1 MTRKVTSPLEFFGHI
16 MGEDRKIARWDKI
29 VDYFGLLAKES
40 DRIQVED
47 MGPSTEGNPFLLAV
61 ISSPENLAKLDYY
74 RQINAQISDPRG
86 LTEDAVKALV
96 KEGKAVVVQSM
107 SMHATEIG
115 GTQMAPELAYDL
127 LSCDCEET
135 QRILENVIFLMVPC
149 FNPDGQIMVTDWYD
163 RYVGTEYEGC
173 SLPWLYQKYTGHDNN
188 RDAFM
193 LNIVESQYMAK
204 LLFRDWKPQA
214 YQDHHHMGSYGARL
228 FVAPYSEPIRPD
240 GDPLVWRELAWY
252 GSHMAYRLEEAGKT
266 GILNAGQYPGWGH
279 YGFHWI
285 TIHHNIAGMLTE
297 SASAK
302 LATPL
307 YIHPTQ
313 LEGTREKSMPEYAAQ
328 TNFPHPWEGGW
339 WRLRDIV
346 EQQKISA
353 WALLDIMARNKDT
366 VLWNAYLKA
375 TRQTERG
382 EVGKPYAYV
391 IEPEQ
396 HDPLTAR
403 KLVQLLLNQGI
414 EVKVADQPFKAN
426 GKTYPAGTNVVMLQ
440 QPKRGLIKALLGR
453 TLFPL
458 NSFNTGLDG
467 SPRVFDCATDTV
479 AEYMGVDVQP
489 IEKKFSG
496 TFSVVHELAPTVVPA
511 VSGQYGY
518 MLDGRLN
525 DSFTAVN
532 RLLQAGVKVWRLDAT
547 VDLCCEQLPVGCFYV
562 ENGAGDQVMKVA
574 GELGITVHAPKSEV
588 NVLKHELKPLR
599 VGMYQRYFGG
609 NADEGWTRLILEKFE
624 FPYVT
629 VMDAD
634 IKAGNLNERFDVL
647 VFPSDRKQMVVDIT
661 KPDKNFPFGG
671 MIMRWLGNMPPEY
684 RSGIGE
690 DGVKAV
696 KAFVEAG
703 GRLVAMNRSCDL
715 AIDILGLRVKN
726 VLDGLDAKAFYTK
739 GSTLRTEVD
748 TTAALAYG
756 MPDKA
761 LILHSDSPAFAV
773 TDTAHAEDYRV
784 IVEYPET
791 EVLQGGILIGEDKIK
806 GKAAMITAKKGQGE
820 AVLIGFWS
828 QYRGQTHG
836 TFKLLFNTMYR

>member
-1 MTRKVTSPLEFFGHI
+1 MTRRVTSPLEFFGHI

-29 VDYFGLLAKES
+29 VDYFNLLAKES
-40 DRIQVED
+40 DRIQVTD

-61 ISSPENLAKLDYY
+61 ISSPANLAKLDHY
-74 RQINAQISDPRG
+74 RGINLQISDPRG
-86 LTEDAVKALV
+86 LTEEAIKALV

-127 LSCDCEET
+127 LVGECEET
-135 QRILENVIFLMVPC
+135 QRILDNVIFLMVPC

-163 RYVGTEYEGC
+163 RWVGTEYEGC

-240 GDPLVWRELAWY
+240 GDPLVWRELSWY
-252 GSHMAYRLEEAGKT
+252 GAHMAYRLEEAGKT

-366 VLWNAYLKA
+366 LLWNAYLKA

-382 EVGKPYAYV
+382 EEGKPYAYV

-426 GKTYPAGTNVVMLQ
+426 GKTYPAGTYVVMLQ

-489 IEKKFSG
+489 IEKKFAG
-496 TFSVVHELAPTVVPA
+496 AFAVVHELAQTVVPA
-511 VSGQYGY
+511 VSG
-518 MLDGRLN
+518 
-525 DSFTAVN
+525 
-532 RLLQAGVKVWRLDAT
+532 
-547 VDLCCEQLPVGCFYV
+547 
-562 ENGAGDQVMKVA
+562 
-574 GELGITVHAPKSEV
+574 
-588 NVLKHELKPLR
+588 
-599 VGMYQRYFGG
+599 
-609 NADEGWTRLILEKFE
+609 
-624 FPYVT
+624 
-629 VMDAD
+629 
-634 IKAGNLNERFDVL
+634 
-647 VFPSDRKQMVVDIT
+647 
-661 KPDKNFPFGG
+661 
-671 MIMRWLGNMPPEY
+671 
-684 RSGIGE
+684 
-690 DGVKAV
+690 
-696 KAFVEAG
+696 
-703 GRLVAMNRSCDL
+703 
-715 AIDILGLRVKN
+715 
-726 VLDGLDAKAFYTK
+726 
-739 GSTLRTEVD
+739 
-748 TTAALAYG
+748 
-756 MPDKA
+756 
-761 LILHSDSPAFAV
+761 
-773 TDTAHAEDYRV
+773 
-784 IVEYPET
+784 
-791 EVLQGGILIGEDKIK
+791 
-806 GKAAMITAKKGQGE
+806 
-820 AVLIGFWS
+820 
-828 QYRGQTHG
+828 
-836 TFKLLFNTMYR
+836 